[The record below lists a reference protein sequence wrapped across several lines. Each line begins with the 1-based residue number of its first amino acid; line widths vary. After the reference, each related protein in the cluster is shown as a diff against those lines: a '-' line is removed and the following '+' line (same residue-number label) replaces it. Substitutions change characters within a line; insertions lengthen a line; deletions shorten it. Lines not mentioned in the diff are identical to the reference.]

1 VAKGAVKWVCS
12 YRGCGE
18 LAELEVEA
26 GGAKLRLCRRHFR
39 NLLSLLEGEAE
50 RRGEASLAGLL
61 PVFAKE
67 GGLLRIERGVKAQ
80 GTLPAGG
87 GDPSGSGGGASPT
100 PARA

>member
-1 VAKGAVKWVCS
+1 MARETCS

-18 LAELEVEA
+18 PAELEVEA
-26 GGAKLRLCRRHFR
+26 GGARLRLCRRHFR

-61 PVFAKE
+61 PVFARE
-67 GGLLRIERGVKAQ
+67 GGLLRVERGAR
-80 GTLPAGG
+80 GSAEGG
-87 GDPSGSGGGASPT
+87 SPSGGGASPT

>member
-1 VAKGAVKWVCS
+1 MVKREECS

-18 LAELEVEA
+18 LAELEVEV

-50 RRGEASLAGLL
+50 RRGEAALAELL

-67 GGLLRIERGVKAQ
+67 GGLLRVERGR
-80 GTLPAGG
+80 PAG
-87 GDPSGSGGGASPT
+87 
-100 PARA
+100 